1 MPQVDL
7 RVYKSKLREEIK
19 LFRKNLS
26 SEEKAQLDEA
36 IFKRL
41 ISTWQYRECKTIFIY
56 ASTDIEVDTVKI
68 IEYSLSGIAAITASS
83 RPLA

>member
-41 ISTWQYRECKTIFIY
+41 ISTWQYR
-56 ASTDIEVDTVKI
+56 
-68 IEYSLSGIAAITASS
+68 
-83 RPLA
+83 